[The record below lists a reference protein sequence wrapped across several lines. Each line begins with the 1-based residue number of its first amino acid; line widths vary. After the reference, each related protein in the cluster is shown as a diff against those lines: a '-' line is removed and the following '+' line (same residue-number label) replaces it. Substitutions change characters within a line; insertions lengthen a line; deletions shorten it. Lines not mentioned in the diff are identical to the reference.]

1 MPNSNS
7 INLIKCNYNQVSV
20 HFNTQQII
28 QGSNTQFLY
37 QNGDPLLP
45 IYLDS
50 QIFIGLIDTGSNLSV
65 IHSDVFAKLSPN
77 CYCKL
82 QMPIDKTAIV
92 ANGQQIS
99 FQTHISTCI
108 RLGNEKL
115 PLDLYVCDAINFE
128 IIIAANF
135 FADNNI
141 SINFSTHNLEKLN
154 NTQLFVCK
162 NLSLPPHTKCI
173 IYTTISPLTNG
184 QQAVF
189 EPSEHWKMK
198 ECLLPR
204 QLVTIDHSKPFI
216 PIEIINVRIYPY
228 YYKQQTY

>member
-7 INLIKCNYNQVSV
+7 NNLIKCNYNQVSV
-20 HFNTQQII
+20 HFNEQQII

-65 IHSDVFAKLSPN
+65 IHSDAFAKLSPN

-82 QMPIDKTAIV
+82 QMSTDKTAIV
-92 ANGQQIS
+92 VNGQHIS
-99 FQTHISTCI
+99 FQAHISTSI
-108 RLGNEKL
+108 RLGTEKL

-128 IIIAANF
+128 IIIGANF

-154 NTQLFVCK
+154 NTQL
-162 NLSLPPHTKCI
+162 
-173 IYTTISPLTNG
+173 G
-184 QQAVF
+184 
-189 EPSEHWKMK
+189 
-198 ECLLPR
+198 
-204 QLVTIDHSKPFI
+204 
-216 PIEIINVRIYPY
+216 PIHFALN
-228 YYKQQTY
+228 